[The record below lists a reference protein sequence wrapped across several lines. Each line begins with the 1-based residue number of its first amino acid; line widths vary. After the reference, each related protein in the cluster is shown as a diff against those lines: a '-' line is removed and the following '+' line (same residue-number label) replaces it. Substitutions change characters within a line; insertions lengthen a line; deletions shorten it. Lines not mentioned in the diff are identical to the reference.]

1 MAPHGRAP
9 RLHGWDYS
17 RCGPYFVTM
26 VVKHRLRCLRNG
38 GRPDRALSAEGEAVR
53 QAWLRLDAHFDRVR
67 LDEMAIMP
75 DHVHGII
82 WLYEHPRYPVT
93 LGKVVRA
100 WKASATR
107 EIRSI
112 RPGFGWQTGYFD
124 RIIRDRD
131 GLTRVR
137 RYIRDN
143 HLHHG
148 GNAM

>member
-1 MAPHGRAP
+1 MGRVDA
-9 RLHGWDYS
+9 
-17 RCGPYFVTM
+17 
-26 VVKHRLRCLRNG
+26 
-38 GRPDRALSAEGEAVR
+38 ALSPEGEAVDR
-53 QAWLRLDAHFDRVR
+53 TWKRLATHFDRVR
-67 LDEMAIMP
+67 LDQMAIMP

-82 WLYEHPRYPVT
+82 WLYEHPRHAVT

-112 RPGFGWQTGYFD
+112 RPGFKWQTGYFD

-131 GLTRVR
+131 GLVRVR

-143 HLHHG
+143 HRHHG
-148 GNAM
+148 GNAT